1 MHRRRCQHAVLPVLL
16 HRDSAADEDRGLEP
30 RAGADSVA
38 LESPADDAF
47 EVLVGRHHR
56 HEASARHVDACVER
70 DRERCRDLQIFG
82 DADAEHRPQHLVV
95 VLLTSSDAAHPRLI
109 ELPAALA
116 ECRRRAAEHRPV
128 SGGHR
133 RLWCGEE
140 HAGQEKSRVQH
151 MGRIFQSSVGSL
163 QSAVGSR
170 QSPVAV
176 ASRSRRRGQSRV
188 RPRGLHGEPSGCDDC
203 RPPP

>member
-1 MHRRRCQHAVLPVLL
+1 MPSFRYSCIGTVPPTKTV
-16 HRDSAADEDRGLEP
+16 DSS
-30 RAGADSVA
+30 RAPAPTA
-38 LESPADDAF
+38 LRWNRQPTMLSKSWLDDIIDMS
-47 EVLVGRHHR
+47 
-56 HEASARHVDACVER
+56 ASARHVDARVER
-70 DRERCRDLQIFG
+70 DRKRCRDLQIFG

-95 VLLTSSDAAHPRLI
+95 VLLTPSDAAHPRLI

-151 MGRIFQSSVGSL
+151 MGRIFQSSVDSRQSTVRVGSRS
-163 QSAVGSR
+163 QSAVFGR
-170 QSPVAV
+170 QS
-176 ASRSRRRGQSRV
+176 SSGQSRV